1 MSQLALFDNK
11 SKDHS
16 QTSGSK
22 LGFLAEAAASAEAS
36 MISKKLTT

>member
-22 LGFLAEAAASAEAS
+22 LGFFAEAAASAEAS